1 MLLLVFK
8 RKNVLQ
14 TQAHA
19 RNRLTHFK
27 KFFFFPKSLRSKIK
41 CRNLPVIVSAK
52 LHFVAEKGGFGPPLR
67 LIRLCVEL
75 VIFCGSG
82 ANRLRDFIDSN

>member
-1 MLLLVFK
+1 MLLLLFK
-8 RKNVLQ
+8 RKIVLQ

-19 RNRLTHFK
+19 RNRLTQKVFFK
-27 KFFFFPKSLRSKIK
+27 KSLRSKIK